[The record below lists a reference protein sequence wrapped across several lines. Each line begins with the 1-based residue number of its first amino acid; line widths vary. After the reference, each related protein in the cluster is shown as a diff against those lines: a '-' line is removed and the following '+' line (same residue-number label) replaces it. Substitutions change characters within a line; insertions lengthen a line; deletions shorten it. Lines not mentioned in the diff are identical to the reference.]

1 MNNTVSPSKNRFLY
15 LPSLS
20 TPSVSPWSIIICNI
34 ISLIYNTIHFNFFKK
49 SRNLISMSDIAAS
62 EGLNENKKNLL
73 LYNRIKLTMS
83 RGGR

>member
-1 MNNTVSPSKNRFLY
+1 MNHTVSPSTNQFLY
-15 LPSLS
+15 LPSLP
-20 TPSVSPWSIIICNI
+20 TPSVSPWSIIICNNISI
-34 ISLIYNTIHFNFFKK
+34 IHNIIHFNFFKK

-73 LYNRIKLTMS
+73 LYNRIKLTIS